1 MRLRYPFPGII
12 VSVVVDLRVWAIVS
26 AFTVVSV
33 VLFSRSEAVKAAE
46 RPAKPN
52 IIIMMADD
60 MGLGDTSA
68 YLGVRLS
75 HNAPPIDRTLR
86 TPNLEQFAR
95 SSIVFTNGYA
105 PASMCSSTRYSLLT
119 GRFAHRSYLK
129 NQGWLPH
136 GPNTPMIQR
145 ALTTLPEMLQGN
157 GYRTAGI
164 GKYHV
169 GMSFDDGEGNPADD
183 FHFQDVDFTKPL
195 LDGPLHH
202 GFDEYF
208 GVPGNMED
216 PLDTEP
222 RVLIRNDQ
230 FTFTDRSRMKLIGM
244 KKREGRIL
252 AAPDWDLRNLGP
264 LYLREAELFIDRQS
278 AKSSEPFFL
287 YYVPNANHFQRHPDG
302 DYAVPDEIA
311 ETPIKG
317 QSRYSD
323 NVVAGDREDMVLEN
337 DVVFGKLLEKLTAT
351 DDPRWSGHKLIEN
364 TLVIFTSDN
373 GPNTGDNLGRN
384 QESGGLRG
392 KKAKLW
398 EGGIRVPFMV
408 SWPAVLE
415 GGKLNHSIVSLTDL
429 YATLAGV
436 VGHSLAPEE
445 AQDSYDVFAYWR
457 GTPEVPDTRPRVFF
471 CHLGPPYLNDT
482 LAIRQGSHKLIVDGG
497 LAMPWASGGSR
508 GDSTPT
514 VFYNLKE
521 NIYEDGNTSS
531 DPSNHVVREL
541 AATLQQIHN
550 RGYARE
556 LNLPAGPEMIVHP
569 GWHNLRN
576 DVTGEIGFEF
586 QLQKGSG
593 EKLVTHLG
601 MFDAP
606 DKEDSTRGARSVPT
620 ERDRDQPS
628 TRLAQNKKRRIVA
641 NHVLRLLRV
650 ESDGQIEIARCQVSP
665 EDAGEYRDSFRY
677 IRLNKP
683 ARLQQNATYV
693 LLMSTVVA
701 DGDRFRDPASFDGLS
716 PLVHPDIVVRRSM
729 LVRNENVTS
738 AVGLPAFEDLH
749 HSYSRYRMPIGP
761 TLLFQR

>member
-1 MRLRYPFPGII
+1 MNNLLVDRRLLSIASTFA
-12 VSVVVDLRVWAIVS
+12 VVC
-26 AFTVVSV
+26 
-33 VLFSRSEAVKAAE
+33 VLLTYCCELVKAEA

-60 MGLGDTSA
+60 MGIGDTSA

-75 HNAPPIDRTLR
+75 RSAPPIERTLR
-86 TPNLEQFAR
+86 TPNLERFAR
-95 SSIVFTNGYA
+95 SSIVFTDGYA

-145 ALTTLPEMLQGN
+145 ALITMPEMLQEN
-157 GYRTAGI
+157 GYRTVGI

-169 GMSFDDGEGNPADD
+169 GMAFDDGDGNPADD
-183 FHFQDVDFTKPL
+183 FYFQDVDFTKPL
-195 LDGPLHH
+195 LDGPTHH

-208 GVPGNMED
+208 GVPGNTED

-222 RVLIRNDQ
+222 RVLIRNDR
-230 FTFTDRSRMKLIGM
+230 FTFTDRSQLKLIGM
-244 KKREGRIL
+244 KQREGRIL

-264 LYLREAELFIDRQS
+264 LYLREAEAFIDRQS
-278 AKSSEPFFL
+278 VQSDEPFFL
-287 YYVPNANHFQRHPDG
+287 YYAPNANHFQRHPDG
-302 DYAVPDEIA
+302 DYAVPDMIA

-317 QSRYSD
+317 KSRYSD
-323 NVVAGDREDMVLEN
+323 NVMAGDREDMVLEN
-337 DVVFGKLLEKLTAT
+337 DVVFGKLLEKLKAT
-351 DDPRWSGHKLIEN
+351 DDPRWDGHKLIEN

-373 GPNTGDNLGRN
+373 GPNIGDNLGRN

-415 GGKLNHSIVSLTDL
+415 GGKLNHSVVSLTDL
-429 YATLAGV
+429 YATLARV
-436 VGHSLAPEE
+436 VGHSLGPAE
-445 AQDSYDVFAYWR
+445 AQDSHDVFAYWR
-457 GTPEVPDTRPRVFF
+457 GTPAAPDTRPRVFF

-497 LAMPWASGGSR
+497 LAMPWVSEGSR
-508 GDSTPT
+508 GASTPT
-514 VFYNLKE
+514 VLYDLNENL
-521 NIYEDGNTSS
+521 YEDGNTSN
-531 DPSNHVVREL
+531 DLSNDVVREL
-541 AATLQQIHN
+541 SGTLQQIHN

-556 LNLPAGPEMIVHP
+556 LNLRAGPEMIVHP

-606 DKEDSTRGARSVPT
+606 DKEASIRGARSIPT
-620 ERDRDQPS
+620 ERGRDQPS
-628 TRLAQNKKRRIVA
+628 TQLAQNKKRRIAA

-650 ESDGQIEIARCQVSP
+650 ETDGEVEIASCQISP
-665 EDAGEYRDSFRY
+665 EDAGEYRDAFRY
-677 IRLNKP
+677 IRLSKP
-683 ARLQQNATYV
+683 VRLQQNATYV

-716 PLVHPDIVVRRSM
+716 PLVHPDIVVRRSL
-729 LVRNENVTS
+729 LVRNGNVTG
-738 AVGLPAFEDLH
+738 AAGLPAFEDLH